1 MTDTEAPKIL
11 QMAQQACKK
20 HDDIEQATAAMRR
33 RFDRL
38 GQKAKDA
45 IINEA
50 INWSFREAVYDTRH
64 QDNVRG
70 KSSAFTPG
78 IHNRT
83 GGNSMNAIAA
93 MSMLDTIRIGNKQLG
108 DMVGKDLLPHAEEAD
123 NTSIGWRH
131 RAELLRR
138 LAEKAGDEV
147 VRKAVTARQCDRI
160 WQEITGGKPKRPDQ
174 AFGDSPT
181 LPAA

>member
-1 MTDTEAPKIL
+1 MTDTDAPKIL

-78 IHNRT
+78 THNRT
-83 GGNSMNAIAA
+83 GGNSMSAIAA

-108 DMVGKDLLPHAEEAD
+108 DMTGTELLPHAAEAD
-123 NTSIGWRH
+123 NTAVGWRQ

-138 LAEKAGDEV
+138 LADEAGDAV
-147 VRKAVTARQCDRI
+147 VREKVTAKRCNQI
-160 WQEITGGKPKRPDQ
+160 WKEVTKRSGARPDSG
-174 AFGDSPT
+174 FGDSPP